1 MTTILLIRHATND
14 WVGDRL
20 AGRTP
25 GVHLNDLG
33 RQQAQAL
40 ADRLAHV
47 AIRAIYS
54 SPLERALETAAPLAS
69 RFALPVQV
77 EAGLAEVQY
86 GQWTGGALKDLRESD
101 LWRVL
106 MLTPSLARFPDGE
119 SLGEVQNRVV
129 SALEC
134 LRLRHPQE
142 TIVAVSHADVL
153 KAAVAH
159 YAGVHLD
166 LFQRLVISP
175 AALSVVQFDGPG
187 FPRLVRFNDTGE
199 MPDFAQATPQPP
211 DAAAAENEQA
221 V

>member
-14 WVGDRL
+14 WVGERL

-25 GVHLNDLG
+25 DVHLNEMG
-33 RQQAQAL
+33 QQQAQGL

-47 AIRAIYS
+47 AIRAVYS
-54 SPLERALETAAPLAS
+54 SPLERAVETAAPLAS
-69 RFALPVQV
+69 RLGLAVQV
-77 EAGLAEVQY
+77 EAGLAEVEY
-86 GQWTGGALKDLRESD
+86 GQWTGGALKDLRDSD

-106 MLTPSLARFPDGE
+106 MLTPSLARFPEGE
-119 SLGEVQNRVV
+119 SLGEVQHRVV
-129 SALEC
+129 ATLEC
-134 LRLRHPQE
+134 LRHRHPQE

-175 AALSVVQFDGPG
+175 AAVSVVQFDGPG

-199 MPDFAQATPQPP
+199 MPDFAPTTPQPP
-211 DAAAAENEQA
+211 DAAAAENEQSA
-221 V
+221 